1 MQIARG
7 AETLGLL
14 FQAMARHHCPAVADL
29 ARHFG
34 VDAGP
39 PLLEALG
46 IDDDPAARW
55 AEVAALSGAL
65 WHRPAWS
72 GEAPVAAPAPE
83 ADSPSEARSP
93 AVAFAPPEARREP
106 LTALGTLRETVGLTA
121 QQLAAKVGVPVGT
134 IGTWESGEAAP
145 EERQVGQLAQA
156 LGIAPEAVRA
166 ALPPSRRGA

>member
-1 MQIARG
+1 MQIARD

-14 FQAMARHHCPAVADL
+14 FQAMARYRCPAVADL

-34 VDAGP
+34 VEAGP

-65 WHRPAWS
+65 WHRPVWA
-72 GEAPVAAPAPE
+72 GEAVAVAPAPE
-83 ADSPSEARSP
+83 TPAEAGLP
-93 AVAFAPPEARREP
+93 AVTLSPPEARREP

-134 IGTWESGEAAP
+134 IGTWERGEATP
-145 EERQVGQLAQA
+145 EARQVGQLAQA
-156 LGIAPEAVRA
+156 LGIAPAAVRA
-166 ALPPSRRGA
+166 ALAASQRGT

>member
-1 MQIARG
+1 
-7 AETLGLL
+7 
-14 FQAMARHHCPAVADL
+14 MARYRCPAVADL

-34 VDAGP
+34 VEAGP

-46 IDDDPAARW
+46 IDDPAARW

-65 WHRPAWS
+65 WHRPVWA
-72 GEAPVAAPAPE
+72 GEAVAVAPAAGASAPAE
-83 ADSPSEARSP
+83 VAPP

-134 IGTWESGEAAP
+134 IGTWERGEATP
-145 EERQVGQLAQA
+145 EARQVGQLAQA

-166 ALPPSRRGA
+166 ALPASQRGT